1 MSELVG
7 VVERLRADAASGALA
22 ELCSDLG
29 IDLLVLF
36 GSALDDPASAR
47 DVDLAYGRRR
57 GAAARPHLDVVNAL
71 AERYGDHIDVMSLD
85 DAGSV
90 ARYEALHGIDV
101 LVELTAGRYANAQMA
116 AFGEYCDTQRFRDRA
131 LEALAR

>member
-1 MSELVG
+1 MSDLAG
-7 VVERLRADAASGALA
+7 VVERLRADEASGALA

-36 GSALDDPASAR
+36 GSAVDDPSTAG
-47 DVDLAYGRRR
+47 DIDLAYGWLR
-57 GAAARPHLDVVNAL
+57 GGPNASHLDVVNAL
-71 AERYGDHIDVMSLD
+71 GERYGDRVDVMSLE

-90 ARYEALHGIDV
+90 ARYEALHGVDV
-101 LVELTAGRYANAQMA
+101 LVELTPGRYANAQMT

-131 LEALAR
+131 LEALTR

>member
-1 MSELVG
+1 MSDLVG

-36 GSALDDPASAR
+36 GSALADPATAH
-47 DVDLAYGRRR
+47 DVDLAYARRR
-57 GAAARPHLDVVNAL
+57 GPAVRSHLDVVNAL
-71 AERYGDHIDVMSLD
+71 GERYGDTVDTLSLD

-101 LVELTAGRYANAQMA
+101 LVELTPGRYANAQMA

-131 LEALAR
+131 LEALTR